1 MIEIEEA
8 QGSEAWLAH
17 RAKCLNA
24 SEAPAMMGVNHHRSR
39 SDLLKEKSTGIAPE
53 IDAETQARFDRG
65 LKEEEMA
72 RPIAERII
80 GEELFQIVA
89 TDDTGKYSASAD
101 GSTMFCE
108 IGFEHKSWNDSLA
121 ATVATGYVPE
131 SHKWQLVH
139 QQMVFGF
146 DKILFMVSN
155 GTEEKM
161 VYCWFR
167 ATDEEI
173 KRLRAGWDQFEAD
186 LEDYQYVEAKP
197 DAIGRAPDQLPSL
210 HIEVTGMV
218 TDSNLDEF
226 KVTALAVFRGIK
238 TDLQT
243 DQDFADAEKAIKFCK
258 DAEERLESA
267 KSHALSQ
274 TESIEELFRTIDAIK
289 EEARTVRIKLDK
301 LVKVE
306 KDNRKYEIVTK
317 AMAEYR
323 EHIDGLNKRIG
334 GKFMPAIVPAFA
346 ESIKGL
352 KSLNSMIDRITTTL
366 ANAKIDANETAM
378 LIAYNKSAV
387 GDDMALFPD
396 WLNVCT
402 KSEEDFAAMLSMRI
416 NQRKE
421 AEEKRLA
428 ERSAVKDA
436 MTEAIPRDIQTA
448 SVETPTNAIQHGID
462 LIQKQNQWTV
472 IDPQGRMHKGTLEQM
487 TLLLLQQRPL
497 ENTIKQED

>member
-1 MIEIEEA
+1 MIEINEP

-24 SEAPAMMGVNHHRSR
+24 SDAPAMMGVNPKKRR
-39 SDLLKEKSTGIAPE
+39 ADLLKEKYTGISPE
-53 IDAETQARFDRG
+53 IDAKTQERLDRG
-65 LKEEEMA
+65 LKEEKMA

-80 GEELFQIVA
+80 DGELFPMVA
-89 TDDTGKYSASAD
+89 TDDTGKYSASSD
-101 GSTMFCE
+101 GATILYD
-108 IGFEHKSWNDSLA
+108 IGFEHKSWNESLA
-121 ATVATGYVPE
+121 EAVATGHVPE

-146 DKILFMVSN
+146 DKTLFMVSN

-173 KRLRAGWDQFEAD
+173 KRLRAGWDQFESD
-186 LEDYQYVEAKP
+186 LSTYQHVEAKP
-197 DAIGRAPDQLPSL
+197 EAIGIAPDQLPSL

-218 TDSNLDEF
+218 TASNLDEF
-226 KVTALAVFRGIK
+226 KGTALAVFRGIK

-274 TESIEELFRTIDAIK
+274 TESIEDLFRAIDAIK
-289 EEARTVRIKLDK
+289 EEARTVRLKLDK

-306 KDNRKYEIVTK
+306 KENRKAEIVTK

-323 EHIDGLNKRIG
+323 EHVDGLNKRIG
-334 GKFMPAIVPAFA
+334 GQWMPAIAPAFA

-352 KSLNSMIDRITTTL
+352 KSLDSMLDKIGTTL

-378 LIAYNKSAV
+378 RIAYNKSVV
-387 GDDMALFPD
+387 GDNMALFPD
-396 WLNVCT
+396 WTNVCT
-402 KSEEDFAAMLSMRI
+402 KSEEDFAAMLSMRL
-416 NQRKE
+416 NMRKE
-421 AEEKRLA
+421 AEEKLLA
-428 ERSAVKDA
+428 ERRDVKYTT
-436 MTEAIPRDIQTA
+436 TEAMPRDMLP
-448 SVETPTNAIQHGID
+448 VRVKTPTAMQDID
-462 LIQKQNQWTV
+462 PQENPGQWIV
-472 IDPQGRMHKGTLEQM
+472 IDPKGRMHNGTLEQM
-487 TLLLLQQRPL
+487 TRLLMQQ
-497 ENTIKQED
+497 NQF

>member
-8 QGSEAWLAH
+8 QGSEAWLSH

-24 SEAPAMMGVNHHRSR
+24 SDAPTMMGVSPYKSR
-39 SDLLKEKSTGIAPE
+39 ADLLKEKYTGITPE
-53 IDAETQARFDRG
+53 IDTKTQARFDYG
-65 LKEEEMA
+65 HEVEEMA
-72 RPIAERII
+72 LPIAEHII
-80 GEELFQIVA
+80 NDELFPMVA

-108 IGFEHKSWNDSLA
+108 IGFEHKLWNDSLA

-146 DKILFMVSN
+146 EKILFMVSN
-155 GTEEKM
+155 GTGEKM
-161 VYCWFR
+161 VYCWFK

-186 LEDYQYVEAKP
+186 LAAYQHVEAKP
-197 DAIGRAPDQLPSL
+197 EAIGREPDQLPSL

-218 TDSNLDEF
+218 TASNLDEF
-226 KVTALAVFRGIK
+226 KGTALAVFRGIK

-289 EEARTVRIKLDK
+289 EEARTVRLKLDK

-323 EHIDGLNKRIG
+323 DHIDGLNKRIG
-334 GKFMPAIVPAFA
+334 GRFMPAIVPAFA

-352 KSLNSMIDRITTTL
+352 KSLNSMIDRIITTL
-366 ANAKIDANETAM
+366 ANAKIDANETAIR
-378 LIAYNKSAV
+378 IAYNKSAV
-387 GDDMALFPD
+387 GEDMALFPD
-396 WLNVCT
+396 WTNVCT
-402 KSEEDFAAMLSMRI
+402 KSEEDFADMLSMRI

-428 ERSAVKDA
+428 ERRAVKDA
-436 MTEAIPRDIQTA
+436 MTEVMPRDIRPV
-448 SVETPTNAIQHGID
+448 SVETPTNAIQQGID
-462 LIQKQNQWTV
+462 LMQKQNQWIV
-472 IDPQGRMHKGTLEQM
+472 IDPQGRTHKGTLEQM
-487 TLLLLQQRPL
+487 TRLLVQQRPL
-497 ENTIKQED
+497 ENTVKQEY

>member
-1 MIEIEEA
+1 MIEIEEE

-24 SEAPAMMGVNHHRSR
+24 SDAPAMMGVNPHRSR
-39 SDLLKEKSTGIAPE
+39 SDLLKEKFTGIAPE
-53 IDAETQARFDRG
+53 IDAKTQDRFDYG
-65 LKEEEMA
+65 HEVEEMA
-72 RPIAERII
+72 RPIAEYII
-80 GEELFQIVA
+80 NDELFPMVA

-108 IGFEHKSWNDSLA
+108 IGFEHKSWNESLA
-121 ATVATGYVPE
+121 SKVAIGHVPE

-186 LEDYQYVEAKP
+186 LKAYQYVEAKP
-197 DAIGRAPDQLPSL
+197 DAIGTVVKDLPAIVYKLNGLTLTSNIDQFKEAAEQLV
-210 HIEVTGMV
+210 E
-218 TDSNLDEF
+218 DSKKPL
-226 KVTALAVFRGIK
+226 V
-238 TDLQT
+238 T
-243 DQDFADAEKAIKFCK
+243 DQDFADRDMLNKKFGEAEKTIELVRSQAIGEITDVDKFCR
-258 DAEERLESA
+258 DLAEIQGLIRQARLNGEKA
-267 KSHALSQ
+267 VKN
-274 TESIEELFRTIDAIK
+274 EK
-289 EEARTVRIKLDK
+289 E
-301 LVKVE
+301 
-306 KDNRKYEIVTK
+306 NRKAEIVTK
-317 AMAEYR
+317 AMSEYR

-334 GKFMPAIVPAFA
+334 GRFMPAIVPAFA

-352 KSLNSMIDRITTTL
+352 KSLNSMIDKITTTL

-378 LIAYNKSAV
+378 RISYNKSAV

-402 KSEEDFAAMLSMRI
+402 KSEDDFAAMLSMRI

-428 ERSAVKDA
+428 EMRAVKDA
-436 MTEAIPRDIQTA
+436 MTEAMPRDIQPV
-448 SVETPTNAIQHGID
+448 SVETPTRAIPDID
-462 LIQKQNQWTV
+462 LLQKPNQWTV
-472 IDPQGRMHKGTLEQM
+472 IDPKGRMHKGTLEQM
-487 TLLLLQQRPL
+487 TQLLVQQRPL
-497 ENTIKQED
+497 ENTVMQRED

>member
-1 MIEIEEA
+1 
-8 QGSEAWLAH
+8 
-17 RAKCLNA
+17 
-24 SEAPAMMGVNHHRSR
+24 
-39 SDLLKEKSTGIAPE
+39 
-53 IDAETQARFDRG
+53 
-65 LKEEEMA
+65 
-72 RPIAERII
+72 
-80 GEELFQIVA
+80 
-89 TDDTGKYSASAD
+89 
-101 GSTMFCE
+101 
-108 IGFEHKSWNDSLA
+108 
-121 ATVATGYVPE
+121 
-131 SHKWQLVH
+131 
-139 QQMVFGF
+139 
-146 DKILFMVSN
+146 MVSN

-161 VYCWFR
+161 VYCWFK

-173 KRLRAGWDQFEAD
+173 KRLRAGWDQFESD
-186 LEDYQYVEAKP
+186 LAAYQHVEAKP

-289 EEARTVRIKLDK
+289 EEARTVRLKLDK

-323 EHIDGLNKRIG
+323 DHIDGLNKRIG
-334 GKFMPAIVPAFA
+334 GRFMPAIVPAFA

-352 KSLNSMIDRITTTL
+352 KSLNSMIDRIITTL

-378 LIAYNKSAV
+378 RIIYNKTAV
-387 GDDMALFPD
+387 GEDMALFPD
-396 WLNVCT
+396 WTNVCT
-402 KSEEDFAAMLSMRI
+402 KSEEDFAAMLSMRL

-428 ERSAVKDA
+428 ESRAVKDA
-436 MTEAIPRDIQTA
+436 MTEAMPRDIQPVSVETPTRA
-448 SVETPTNAIQHGID
+448 MPRDIQPVSVETPTNAIQQGID
-462 LIQKQNQWTV
+462 LMQKPNQWTV

-487 TLLLLQQRPL
+487 TRLLVQQRPL